1 MDESVKRWAHPE
13 LKELVMEASQALALL
28 DAGRLQELALSCRLL
43 NRDLDSAGSE
53 DRARLAKQARD
64 ASSEMEVLASV
75 LNVTRSNLN
84 VMNRLRDARIGSLE
98 YSDQPSRRFGPPGNE
113 HGDN

>member
-13 LKELVMEASQALALL
+13 LKELVLEASQALALL
-28 DAGRLQELALSCRLL
+28 DAQRLQELALSCQLL
-43 NRDLDSAGSE
+43 NRDLETAGTE
-53 DRARLAKQARD
+53 DRARLARQARD
-64 ASSEMEVLASV
+64 SNREMEVLASV

-84 VMNRLRDARIGSLE
+84 VMNRLRDARVGSLE
-98 YSDQPSRRFGPPGNE
+98 YSDRPSRRFGSPGNE

>member
-43 NRDLDSAGSE
+43 NRDLESAG
-53 DRARLAKQARD
+53 
-64 ASSEMEVLASV
+64 SEMEVLASV